1 MQVCLKPLRFLSN
14 YVSMVWVPILSV
26 DKIAALWT
34 LQQIPDLL
42 KADAEDSVKLEEAEK
57 VIDTLSQQML
67 VKSEQAATRA
77 KMHLT

>member
-1 MQVCLKPLRFLSN
+1 M
-14 YVSMVWVPILSV
+14 
-26 DKIAALWT
+26 AWT

-42 KADAEDSVKLEEAEK
+42 KADVDDSVKLEEAEK

-67 VKSEQAATRA
+67 VRNEPAATRS